1 MLQSYSLSSLMINTI
16 LINTISPNFLP
27 RRLELVEAGGC
38 ELVSGLINRCRMEY
52 HLILPTSH
60 SPGGIIETTNSTS
73 LHESDGFN
81 I

>member
-1 MLQSYSLSSLMINTI
+1 MLQSYRLSSLMINTI

-73 LHESDGFN
+73 LHEPDGFN